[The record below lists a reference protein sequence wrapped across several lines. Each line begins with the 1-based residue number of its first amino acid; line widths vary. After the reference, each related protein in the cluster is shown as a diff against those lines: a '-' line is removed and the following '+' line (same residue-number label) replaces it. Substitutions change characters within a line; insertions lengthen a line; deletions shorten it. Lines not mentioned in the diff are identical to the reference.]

1 MISHLLPGLTELTAV
16 YEKNLRNDS
25 WVFPLHV
32 LATLLDNLAMVLYH
46 LICLKEIC
54 PNAGLE

>member
-1 MISHLLPGLTELTAV
+1 MIPHLSPRLTELTAV
-16 YEKNLRNDS
+16 YKKNLGNDS

-32 LATLLDNLAMVLYH
+32 LATLLDNLATVLYH

-54 PNAGLE
+54 PKA

>member
-1 MISHLLPGLTELTAV
+1 MISHLSPGLTELTTV
-16 YEKNLRNDS
+16 YKKNLRNDS

-32 LATLLDNLAMVLYH
+32 SDTLLDNLAMVLYH

-54 PNAGLE
+54 PNA

>member
-1 MISHLLPGLTELTAV
+1 MISHLSPGLTELTTV
-16 YEKNLRNDS
+16 YKKNLRNDS

-32 LATLLDNLAMVLYH
+32 LDALLDNLAMVLYH

-54 PNAGLE
+54 PSA